1 MTVEF
6 FIMDGSKRSFCKICV
21 LRNKLA
27 FALPQARIP

>member
-6 FIMDGSKRSFCKICV
+6 CIMDGSKISFLLICV